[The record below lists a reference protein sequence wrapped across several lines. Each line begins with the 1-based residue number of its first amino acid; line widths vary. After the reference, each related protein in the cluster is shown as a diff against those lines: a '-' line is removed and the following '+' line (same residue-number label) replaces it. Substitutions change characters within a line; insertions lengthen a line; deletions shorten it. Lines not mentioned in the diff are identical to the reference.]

1 MGSPIVP
8 AHTFLANGGEVGAMM
23 RDHDWS
29 NSPLGCPG
37 SWPQSLRA
45 IVSMMLN
52 SKFPMFVAWGAEL
65 GFLYNDA
72 YAHILGNKHPAAL
85 GGRFQEIWSEIW
97 ADILPII
104 EQALDG
110 QAVYYEN
117 LPFTMN
123 RNGHDE
129 KTWFTFS
136 YSPVRGE
143 DGQVGGM
150 FCACTE
156 TTEQVL
162 AERHRAQELTRLQQ
176 LFQQAPGIIAVLR
189 GPTHIFDIANEAYLR
204 LVGHRNPL
212 GKPIREALP
221 ELSGQGFFEILDGVL
236 ATGQPYFGNEV
247 PVMLERQAGSELE
260 ERFVSFIYQ
269 PTYDH
274 RGSITGIFVEGSD
287 VTDAVKAHHAL
298 QKSESELR
306 AANRRKDEFLAMLA
320 HELRNPLAP
329 IATASALLRMSPQNE
344 TIVRKS
350 SEVITRQVEHMTELV
365 DDLLDVSRVT
375 RGLVS
380 LQLETLSLSSVLEV
394 AVEQVRP
401 LVEAK
406 EHKLV
411 VQLLDADVLVMGDR
425 TRLIQ
430 VFSNVLNNAA
440 KYTPQYGRIALRVV
454 ANTEQVE
461 VVVEDSGI
469 GIAPSLLPVIFNLFT
484 QAERSPDRAQGGLGL
499 GLALVKSLVEM
510 QGGRV
515 NAYSDGPNQGSRF
528 TVWLPRVSRNES
540 PSDLT
545 SENCAR
551 PDSTGTTVLV
561 VDDNKDA
568 AETLQLLLE
577 AIGHDVFVA
586 HSPEEALKLAR
597 EVSPAVLFLDIGLPG
612 MDGYELARCLRAHP
626 ATECST
632 FIALTG
638 YGQANDRQKASDAG
652 FNRFLV
658 KPVMLNDVLDSMG
671 AANL

>member
-1 MGSPIVP
+1 
-8 AHTFLANGGEVGAMM
+8 M

-29 NSPLGCPG
+29 NSSLGRPD

-52 SKFPMFVAWGAEL
+52 SKFPMFVAWGPGL

-97 ADILPII
+97 AEILPII

-110 QAVYYEN
+110 HAVYYEN
-117 LPFTMN
+117 LPFTMH
-123 RNGHDE
+123 RRGHDE
-129 KTWFTFS
+129 ETWFTFS
-136 YSPVRGE
+136 YSPVRDE

-189 GPTHIFDIANEAYLR
+189 GPNHSFDIANEAYSL
-204 LVGHRNPL
+204 LIGHRDIL
-212 GKPIREALP
+212 GKPIRDALP
-221 ELSGQGFFEILDGVL
+221 ELTGQGFFELLDGVY
-236 ATGQPYFGNEV
+236 ATGRPYFGNEV
-247 PVMLERQAGSELE
+247 PVMLQRQAGSELE
-260 ERFVSFIYQ
+260 QRFVNFIYQ

-287 VTDAVKAHHAL
+287 VTESVKVHQAL
-298 QKSESELR
+298 KKSESELR
-306 AANRRKDEFLAMLA
+306 AAARRKDEFLAMLA

-329 IATASALLRMSPQNE
+329 IATASALLKISPQNE

-375 RGLVS
+375 RGLVT
-380 LQLETLSLSSVLEV
+380 LQLETLSLNTLLEL

-406 EHKLV
+406 EHNLV
-411 VQLLDADVLVMGDR
+411 VQLSDVDLSVMGDR

-454 ANTEQVE
+454 TDNEQVK
-461 VVVEDSGI
+461 VVVEDNGI
-469 GIAPSLLPVIFNLFT
+469 GITPSLLPDIFVLFT

-510 QGGRV
+510 QGGEV
-515 NAYSDGPNQGSRF
+515 DAYSDGPDQGSRF
-528 TVWLPRVSRNES
+528 TVWLPLVSRNEL
-540 PSDLT
+540 PSNPT

-551 PDSTGTTVLV
+551 LSSPGTTVLV
-561 VDDNKDA
+561 VDDNEDA

-577 AIGHDVFVA
+577 AVGHEVCVA
-586 HSPEEALKLAR
+586 HNPEDALKLAS
-597 EVSPAVLFLDIGLPG
+597 EMSPAVLFLDIGLPG
-612 MDGYELARCLRAHP
+612 MDGYELARRLRAHP
-626 ATECST
+626 ATEHST
-632 FIALTG
+632 LVALTG
-638 YGQANDRQKASDAG
+638 YGQADDRQKANDAG
-652 FNRFLV
+652 FDRFLV
-658 KPVMLNDVLDSMG
+658 KPVMLDDVLNSIT
-671 AANL
+671 AANH

>member
-1 MGSPIVP
+1 
-8 AHTFLANGGEVGAMM
+8 M
-23 RDHDWS
+23 RGHDWS
-29 NSPLGCPG
+29 NSSLGSPET
-37 SWPQSLRA
+37 WPQSLRA

-65 GFLYNDA
+65 CLLYNDA
-72 YAHILGNKHPAAL
+72 YAQILGQKHPAAL
-85 GGRFQEIWSEIW
+85 GGRFQVIWSEIW
-97 ADILPII
+97 ADILAII

-110 QAVYYEN
+110 HAVYYEN

-123 RNGHDE
+123 RNGRDE

-136 YSPVRGE
+136 YSPVRRE

-162 AERHRAQELTRLQQ
+162 AEGHRAQELTRLQQ

-204 LVGHRNPL
+204 LVGHRNPH
-212 GKPIREALP
+212 GKSVREALP
-221 ELSGQGFFEILDGVL
+221 ELSGQGFFELLDGVY
-236 ATGQPYFGNEV
+236 ATGRPYFGNEV
-247 PVMLERQAGSELE
+247 PVMLQRQSGSELE
-260 ERFVSFIYQ
+260 ERFVNFIYQ

-274 RGSITGIFVEGSD
+274 RGNITGIFVEGSD
-287 VTDAVKAHHAL
+287 VTESVKVHQAL
-298 QKSESELR
+298 QRSESELR
-306 AANRRKDEFLAMLA
+306 AANHRKDEFLAMLA

-329 IATASALLRMSPQNE
+329 IATASALLKISPQNE
-344 TIVRKS
+344 AIVRKS
-350 SEVITRQVEHMTELV
+350 SEVITRQVNHMTELV

-375 RGLVS
+375 RGLVT
-380 LQLETLSLSSVLEV
+380 LQLETLSLCSVLEV

-401 LVEAK
+401 LVKAK

-411 VQLLDADVLVMGDR
+411 VQPPEVDLLVTGDR

-430 VFSNVLNNAA
+430 VFSNILNNAA

-454 ANTEQVE
+454 AVKEQVE
-461 VVVEDSGI
+461 VVIEDNGI
-469 GIAPSLLPVIFNLFT
+469 GIAPSLLPDIFTLFT

-515 NAYSDGPNQGSRF
+515 DAQSSGLNQGSCF
-528 TVWLPRVSRNES
+528 TVWLPRVSS
-540 PSDLT
+540 DSLLSDLT
-545 SENCAR
+545 TENCPEPGTTR
-551 PDSTGTTVLV
+551 TTVLV

-568 AETLQLLLE
+568 AENLQLLLK
-577 AIGHDVFVA
+577 ALGHDVFVA
-586 HSPEEALKLAR
+586 HSAEDALKLAR
-597 EVSPAVLFLDIGLPG
+597 EASPTVLFLDIGLSG
-612 MDGYELARCLRAHP
+612 MDGYELARRLRAHP
-626 ATECST
+626 ATEHST

-638 YGQANDRQKASDAG
+638 YGQANDRQNASDAG
-652 FNRFLV
+652 FDRFLM
-658 KPVMLNDVLDSMG
+658 KPVMLNEVLDSMS

>member
-1 MGSPIVP
+1 
-8 AHTFLANGGEVGAMM
+8 MM

-29 NSPLGCPG
+29 NSPLGRPD

-72 YAHILGNKHPAAL
+72 YAHILGNKHPSAL

-110 QAVYYEN
+110 HAVYYEN

-136 YSPVRGE
+136 YSPVRDE

-162 AERHRAQELTRLQQ
+162 AEQHRAQELMRLQQ

-204 LVGHRNPL
+204 LVGHRDPH
-212 GKPIREALP
+212 GKPVREALP
-221 ELSGQGFFEILDGVL
+221 ELSGQGFFELLDGVY
-236 ATGQPYFGNEV
+236 ATGRPYIGNEV
-247 PVMLERQAGSELE
+247 PVKLQRRSDCELE
-260 ERFVSFIYQ
+260 ERYINFIYQ

-287 VTDAVKAHHAL
+287 VTESVKVHRAL
-298 QKSESELR
+298 QKSEGELR

-329 IATASALLRMSPQNE
+329 IASASALLRISPKNE
-344 TIVRKS
+344 ALVRKS

-375 RGLVS
+375 RGLVT
-380 LQLETLSLSSVLEV
+380 LQLETLSLGSVLEV

-401 LVEAK
+401 LVEVK

-411 VQLLDADVLVMGDR
+411 VQLPDVDLFVMGDR

-430 VFSNVLNNAA
+430 VFSNILNNAA

-454 ANTEQVE
+454 ADNDQVE
-461 VVVEDSGI
+461 VVVEDNGI
-469 GIAPSLLPVIFNLFT
+469 GIAPSLLPDIFTLFT

-515 NAYSDGPNQGSRF
+515 DAHSDGPNEGSRF
-528 TVWLPRVSRNES
+528 TIWLPRLASNES
-540 PSDLT
+540 LGDLT
-545 SENCAR
+545 SENCAA
-551 PDSTGTTVLV
+551 PGSTGTTVLV

-568 AETLQLLLE
+568 AETLQLLLVE
-577 AIGHDVFVA
+577 IGHNVFVA
-586 HSPEEALKLAR
+586 HSPEEALELAR

-612 MDGYELARCLRAHP
+612 MDGYELARRLRAHP
-626 ATECST
+626 ATERST

-638 YGQANDRQKASDAG
+638 YGQANDRQNASDAG
-652 FNRFLV
+652 FNGFLV
-658 KPVMLNDVLDSMG
+658 KPVMLDDVLNSIT